1 MTTSDFSKLL
11 PPLFAI
17 VALMVL
23 GAVAMSYGHDGA
35 IIASVVGSITGL
47 GGYATS
53 KIKSTPSQDAKKEV
67 NSAHAQN

>member
-1 MTTSDFSKLL
+1 MHTSDFCKLL

-23 GAVAMSYGHDGA
+23 GAIALTYQIDGA
-35 IIASVVGSITGL
+35 LLASVIASITGL

-53 KIKSTPSQDAKKEV
+53 KIKSTPSQDAKKEL
-67 NSAHAQN
+67 NSANAQK